1 MILWDLTMYVIK
13 LISKLICTQLLL
25 TVSSAESTV

>member
-1 MILWDLTMYVIK
+1 MYVIK